1 MVVPRLSDSGVAPLL
16 TRTDD
21 GVDLA
26 LYHVPPDPAAHRV
39 QAPPIL
45 LVHGTFSNRLFFLG
59 AGERGLA
66 RYLADRGFDTWVAE
80 LRGHG
85 RSGDLG
91 KASAWHFEDWIRH
104 DAPALL
110 RGVREATGRDRVLW
124 IGHSAGGVIAVAYA
138 GLGEAESRT
147 FAGIVMAGAPHPA
160 RPGAWHVPLAAIGY
174 GITRVF
180 GRFPARAIGIG
191 PEDEHRGIMS
201 QWMAWNARGRW
212 IGRDGTDYLAG
223 APLITVPVLALAG
236 AGDIIAPPS
245 ACRDLLDTLGSADR
259 TLVTCGR
266 RFGFAE
272 NFSHDRVLVSTPARD
287 QVWPRIAAWI
297 EERFD

>member
-1 MVVPRLSDSGVAPLL
+1 MVVPRLSDSGAPRL
-16 TRTDD
+16 THTAD

-26 LYHVPPDPAAHRV
+26 LYHAAPDAATRRGGVPPL
-39 QAPPIL
+39 L

-59 AGERGLA
+59 TGERGLA
-66 RYLADRGFDTWVAE
+66 RYLAGLGYDAWVAE

-91 KASAWHFEDWIRH
+91 RASDWNFEDWIRR

-110 RGVREATGRDRVLW
+110 RGVREATGADRVLW

-138 GLGEAESRT
+138 GLAEAESASL
-147 FAGIVMAGAPHPA
+147 AGIIMAGAPHPA
-160 RPGAWHVPLAAIGY
+160 RPGAWHAPLAAIGY
-174 GITRVF
+174 GITRLF

-191 PEDEHRGIMS
+191 PEDEHQGIMG
-201 QWMAWNARGRW
+201 QWMMWNVRGRW
-212 IGRDGTDYLAG
+212 IGTDGTDYLAN
-223 APLITVPVLALAG
+223 ARRVTVPVLALAG

-245 ACRDLLDTLGSADR
+245 ACRALLDTLGSADR
-259 TLVTCGR
+259 TLIIGGK

-272 NFSHDRVLVSTPARD
+272 NFNHDRVLVSTPARE

-297 EERFD
+297 QERFG